1 MNLFNPAN
9 SIEKDT
15 QESKYFV
22 INSQQILTFKNEN
35 FVRPISADELNWSGL
50 EIKKKHFLG
59 YLNDNAC
66 FAVSTLG
73 DCVLEDTVF
82 SDLRSL
88 LGRIPDDLF
97 SVISRAIQIQ
107 NWYETHKF
115 CGKCGAK
122 LVEDE
127 KERAM
132 ICNSCDAPPAY
143 PRISPCV
150 ITLIHRDDEILLA
163 HNVNFPEN
171 FYSTL
176 AGFIEPGE
184 SIEGAVARE
193 TYEETGILVKNVKY
207 VTSQPWPFP
216 ASLMI
221 GCTAEATSHDI
232 TVDKDELEEDN
243 SKKTPVTAYAKT
255 RHPQVV
261 IAGDD
266 DRRTE
271 GNPGRT
277 KAEAAA
283 KAHGC

>member
-1 MNLFNPAN
+1 MNIFNPAN

-50 EIKKKHFLG
+50 EIRKKHFLG

-127 KERAM
+127 RERAM

-184 SIEGAVARE
+184 SVEAALEREVKEEVGIE
-193 TYEETGILVKNVKY
+193 VKNIKY
-207 VTSQPWPFP
+207 FESQSWPFP
-216 ASLMI
+216 SQLML
-221 GCTAEATSHDI
+221 GYFAEYSKGNLTPDLVEI
-232 TVDKDELEEDN
+232 DKADWFNIHQLPN
-243 SKKTPVTAYAKT
+243 VP
-255 RHPQVV
+255 
-261 IAGDD
+261 
-266 DRRTE
+266 
-271 GNPGRT
+271 PGSISISG
-277 KAEAAA
+277 KLIEYYV
-283 KAHGC
+283 KNYS

>member
-1 MNLFNPAN
+1 MNIFNPAN

-50 EIKKKHFLG
+50 EINKKHFLG

-66 FAVSTLG
+66 FAVSTQG
-73 DCVLEDTVF
+73 DCLLEDTAF
-82 SDLRSL
+82 NDLRSL

-122 LVEDE
+122 LLEDE

-184 SIEGAVARE
+184 SVEAALEREVREEVGIE
-193 TYEETGILVKNVKY
+193 VKNIKY
-207 VTSQPWPFP
+207 FESQSWPFP
-216 ASLMI
+216 SQLML
-221 GCTAEATSHDI
+221 GYFAEYSKGNLTPDLVEI
-232 TVDKDELEEDN
+232 DKADWFNINQLPN
-243 SKKTPVTAYAKT
+243 VP
-255 RHPQVV
+255 
-261 IAGDD
+261 
-266 DRRTE
+266 
-271 GNPGRT
+271 PGSISISG
-277 KAEAAA
+277 KLIEYYV
-283 KAHGC
+283 KNYS